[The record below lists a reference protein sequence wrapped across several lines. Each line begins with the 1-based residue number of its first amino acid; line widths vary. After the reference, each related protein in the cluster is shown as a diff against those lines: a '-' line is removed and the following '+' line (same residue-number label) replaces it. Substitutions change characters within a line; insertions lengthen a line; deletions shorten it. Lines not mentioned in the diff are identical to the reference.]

1 MNMKVPSFSLQSFS
15 SASFIAGVIAGV
27 LLSGAW
33 LVAGNGDFASL
44 KNAFN
49 LSTSTPS
56 RAEADTR
63 GSVVSVADQPAG
75 DAVMVASVHA
85 PVPVWVAVRELS
97 GRNFGNV
104 LGAVKVGTPRADV
117 SVPLL
122 RGTLPGR
129 TYAIE
134 LYRDDGTGAFDP
146 ASFSVYVDYD
156 TGSRVVAYFHT
167 TP

>member
-1 MNMKVPSFSLQSFS
+1 MKLPSFSLRSFS
-15 SASFIAGVIAGV
+15 SVSFVAGIMVGV
-27 LLSGAW
+27 LISGAW
-33 LVAGNGDFASL
+33 IASSNGDFSSL
-44 KNAFN
+44 RYAFN

-75 DAVMVASVHA
+75 DSVLVASVNA

-97 GRNFGNV
+97 GRDLGNV
-104 LGAVKVGTPRADV
+104 LGALKVGAPKTEV

-134 LYRDDGTGAFDP
+134 LYRDDGEGDFDP
-146 ASFSVYVDYD
+146 ARYSVYVDFD
-156 TGSRVVAYFHT
+156 SGSRIVAYFHT
-167 TP
+167 VP